1 MSIIRILGITIFSA
15 VLANCGSQLV
25 ETPSATPW
33 PSATVQVITQ
43 TSPTNTIAVAVA
55 TPIATPW
62 PSATVQV
69 ITQTSPTNTI
79 AVAVATPI
87 ATQDTAEVTA
97 NTADSLASGLT
108 PEGYHVL
115 GDMAAPIT
123 FVDYSDYF

>member
-55 TPIATPW
+55 TP
-62 PSATVQV
+62 
-69 ITQTSPTNTI
+69 
-79 AVAVATPI
+79 VATP
-87 ATQDTAEVTA
+87 DTAEVTA
-97 NTADSLASGLT
+97 NTADALASGLT

>member
-1 MSIIRILGITIFSA
+1 MSIIRILSITIFSA

-25 ETPSATPW
+25 ETPAATPW

-43 TSPTNTIAVAVA
+43 TTPTNTVAVAVA
-55 TPIATPW
+55 TPIA
-62 PSATVQV
+62 A
-69 ITQTSPTNTI
+69 TNT
-79 AVAVATPI
+79 P
-87 ATQDTAEVTA
+87 EVPA